1 MAVPLRCGFTWMF
14 SDASLDDLSDVFKG
28 LSVVL
33 QAVVTQG
40 DVVGQR
46 CEKGGTERQRQQDTL

>member
-1 MAVPLRCGFTWMF
+1 MPKLVNIAEIMADPLMCVLTWMF
-14 SDASLDDLSDVFKG
+14 ADASFYDLSNVFEG

-46 CEKGGTERQRQQDTL
+46 

>member
-1 MAVPLRCGFTWMF
+1 MKMRRSVVKHRCDDGSLQRCGFTWMF
-14 SDASLDDLSDVFKG
+14 PDASFYDLSDIFEG

-46 CEKGGTERQRQQDTL
+46 